1 VSEPGVASV
10 SVPDDVGLTFGAF
23 VDDVAR
29 AHGPRPALVFGDS
42 RWTYDELAAEIR
54 RCAGG
59 LLAVGVVKGTRVG
72 LLLGNRPEWIVAC
85 WAAGMVG
92 GVVVPISTFAGREE
106 RDYVLRHS
114 DTSVLIVEDAL
125 LKHRYVDD
133 LCELYP
139 ELAGGG
145 RTAALPFLRR
155 VVEVPTEAG
164 PPRFETWDELLA
176 GGATVSDA
184 ELAAAAA
191 AVAPSDYGVVIY
203 TSGTTASPKG
213 VLHNQRT
220 PVLQA
225 WRVGD
230 HLRCLPEDRVAS
242 TYPFFWSAG
251 FTMGMAATF
260 ARGACL
266 VLQEWFD
273 PADTLAAIEAERITT
288 LYAAPH
294 QEAALAEH
302 PDAATRDLSSL
313 RKVNASSPLRQLAGI
328 EGQDWGL
335 PGAYGLSETF
345 TFATSI
351 AADEPWELRKTL
363 HGKPFPGVEVRIVDE
378 AGAELPRGAYGE
390 ICVRGVTV
398 MEGYYKVPREEVFD
412 AEGFFHTRDAG
423 AILPDGNLHW
433 TGRLSGLI
441 KTGGANVSPVELE
454 LELARWG
461 RLRTVMAV
469 GVPHPTLGEA
479 VVVCATRRAGEEVSE
494 ADVRAYLKERLS
506 SYKVPRRVLFVEESE
521 LSFTSSQQKVQLEAL
536 RARAVERLVAE
547 DAEPAWTAFLS
558 ETAVPATAV

>member
-1 VSEPGVASV
+1 VSDANVASV
-10 SVPDDVGLTFGAF
+10 VVPDDVGLTLGGFVGDIGSRHGA
-23 VDDVAR
+23 R
-29 AHGPRPALVFGDS
+29 EALVFEGR
-42 RWTYDELAAEIR
+42 RWTYAELEAEIR
-54 RCAGG
+54 RCAKG
-59 LLAVGVVKGTRVG
+59 LLAAGVVKGTRVG
-72 LLLGNRPEWIVAC
+72 LLMGNRPEWIVSC

-92 GVVVPISTFAGREE
+92 GVVIPISTFAGPEE
-106 RDYVLRHS
+106 RDYVIRHS
-114 DTSVLIVEDAL
+114 DTSLLIVQDAL

-133 LCELYP
+133 LDTQYP
-139 ELAGGG
+139 ELAAGG
-145 RTAALPFLRR
+145 RSPSLPFLRR
-155 VVEVPTEAG
+155 VVELQTADRPS
-164 PPRFETWDELLA
+164 RFGTWDELLA
-176 GGATVSDA
+176 GGEAIRDQ
-184 ELAAAAA
+184 ELDAAAA
-191 AVAPSDYGVVIY
+191 AVAPSDDGVVIY
-203 TSGTTASPKG
+203 TSGTTAQPKG

-230 HLRCLPEDRVAS
+230 HLRCSPADRVAS

-251 FTMGMAATF
+251 FTLGMAATF
-260 ARGACL
+260 ALGACL

-273 PADTLAAIEAERITT
+273 PAEALALIESERVTT

-302 PDAATRDLSSL
+302 PDAASRDLTSL
-313 RKVNASSPLRQLAGI
+313 SKVNAASPLRPLAGI
-328 EGQDWGL
+328 EGQAWGL

-351 AADEPWELRKTL
+351 ASDDPWELRKEL

-378 AGAELPRGAYGE
+378 AGAELPPGAYGE

-412 AEGFFHTRDAG
+412 AQGFFHTRDAG
-423 AILPDGNLHW
+423 AILADGNLHW

-461 RLRTVMAV
+461 RLRTVMVV

-479 VVVCATRRAGEEVSE
+479 VVVCATLRVGEQVSE
-494 ADVRAYLKERLS
+494 AEVRDYLKERLS

-521 LSFTSSQQKVQLEAL
+521 LSFTSSQQKVQLESL
-536 RARAVERLVAE
+536 RARAVEHLVAE
-547 DAEPAWTAFLS
+547 GADPAWTAFLS
-558 ETAVPATAV
+558 GTAVPATAV